1 MNANEVDY
9 GGFFYIINP
18 EDKTAVLSRSN
29 SNNPLFRQEQVQ
41 IDFKIPSVM
50 YYNDEKYMVI
60 GIADRAFMECH
71 AFMSVDIPASVV
83 FMHRDAFFYC
93 KSLKKVIIRGNT
105 EIPPFKGVFNRTNLS
120 DIYWYGDNT
129 KLLWF
134 LEHMVS
140 NESSY
145 HPDYDAMTIHVRKDI
160 DEIDPEGEDFWSL
173 EEPFRNSEN
182 GLEVTFKI
190 VKDL

>member
-1 MNANEVDY
+1 MNTNEVEF
-9 GGFFYIINP
+9 GGFFYRIDP
-18 EDKTAVLSRSN
+18 EDKTAILSRSN
-29 SNNPLFRQEQVQ
+29 SSNPLFRQEQVLL
-41 IDFKIPSVM
+41 DLEIPSFM
-50 YYNDEKYMVI
+50 YYNDEKYMVT
-60 GIADRAFMECH
+60 GIDDRAFMECH
-71 AFMSVDIPASVV
+71 ALESIDIPTSVV
-83 FMHRDAFFYC
+83 FMLRDAFFYC
-93 KSLKKVIIRGNT
+93 KSLKKVIIRGNV
-105 EIPPFKGVFNRTNLS
+105 EIPLFKGVFNRTNLS
-120 DIYWYGDNT
+120 DIYWYGDNK

-160 DEIDPEGEDFWSL
+160 EAAADGKYFWLL
-173 EEPFRNSEN
+173 EKPFRNSEK

>member
-1 MNANEVDY
+1 MNTNEVEF
-9 GGFFYIINP
+9 GGFFYRIDP
-18 EDKTAVLSRSN
+18 EDKTAILSRSN
-29 SNNPLFRQEQVQ
+29 SSNPLFRQEQVLL
-41 IDFKIPSVM
+41 DLKIPSFM
-50 YYNDEKYMVI
+50 YYNDEKYMVT
-60 GIADRAFMECH
+60 GIDDRAFMECH
-71 AFMSVDIPASVV
+71 ALESIDIPTSVV
-83 FMHRDAFFYC
+83 FMLRDAFFYC

-105 EIPPFKGVFNRTNLS
+105 EIPLFKGVFNRTNLS
-120 DIYWYGDNT
+120 DIYWYGDNK

-160 DEIDPEGEDFWSL
+160 EAAADGKYFWLL
-173 EEPFRNSEN
+173 EKPFRNSEK

>member
-1 MNANEVDY
+1 MNTNEVEF
-9 GGFFYIINP
+9 GGFFYRIDP
-18 EDKTAVLSRSN
+18 EDKTAILSRSN
-29 SNNPLFRQEQVQ
+29 SSNPLFRQEQVLL
-41 IDFKIPSVM
+41 DLKIPSFM
-50 YYNDEKYMVI
+50 YYNDEKYMVT
-60 GIADRAFMECH
+60 GIDDRAFMECH
-71 AFMSVDIPASVV
+71 ALESIDIPTSVV
-83 FMHRDAFFYC
+83 FMLRDAFFYC
-93 KSLKKVIIRGNT
+93 KSLKKVIIRGNV
-105 EIPPFKGVFNRTNLS
+105 EIPLFKGVFNRTNLS
-120 DIYWYGDNT
+120 DIYWYGDNK

-160 DEIDPEGEDFWSL
+160 EAAADGKYFWLL
-173 EEPFRNSEN
+173 EKPFRNSEK

>member
-50 YYNDEKYMVI
+50 YYNDEKYMVT
-60 GIADRAFMECH
+60 GIDDRAFMECH
-71 AFMSVDIPASVV
+71 ALESIDIPTSVV
-83 FMHRDAFFYC
+83 FMLRDAFFYC
-93 KSLKKVIIRGNT
+93 KSLKKVIIRGNV
-105 EIPPFKGVFNRTNLS
+105 EIPLFKGVFNRTNLS

-160 DEIDPEGEDFWSL
+160 EAAADGKYFWLL
-173 EEPFRNSEN
+173 EKPFRNFEKH
-182 GLEVTFKI
+182 LEVKFKI

>member
-1 MNANEVDY
+1 MNTDEVEF
-9 GGFFYIINP
+9 GGFFYRIDP
-18 EDKTAVLSRSN
+18 EDKTAILSRSN
-29 SNNPLFRQEQVQ
+29 SSNPLFCQEQVLL
-41 IDFKIPSVM
+41 DLKIPSFM
-50 YYNDEKYMVI
+50 YYNDEKYMVT
-60 GIADRAFMECH
+60 GIDDRAFMECH
-71 AFMSVDIPASVV
+71 ALESIDIPTSVV
-83 FMHRDAFFYC
+83 FMLRDAFFYC

-120 DIYWYGDNT
+120 DIYWYGDNK

-145 HPDYDAMTIHVRKDI
+145 HPDYDAMTIHVRKDSDI
-160 DEIDPEGEDFWSL
+160 ADREELWSL
-173 EEPFRNSEN
+173 EEPFVNYEN

>member
-1 MNANEVDY
+1 MNTNEVEF
-9 GGFFYIINP
+9 GGFFYRIDP
-18 EDKTAVLSRSN
+18 EDKTAILSRSN
-29 SNNPLFRQEQVQ
+29 SSNPRFRQEQVLL
-41 IDFKIPSVM
+41 DLKIPSFM
-50 YYNDEKYMVI
+50 YYNDERYAVT
-60 GIADRAFMECH
+60 GIDDRAFMECH
-71 AFMSVDIPASVV
+71 AFESVDIPTSVV
-83 FMHRDAFFYC
+83 FMLRDAFFYC
-93 KSLKKVIIRGNT
+93 KSLKKVIIRGNV
-105 EIPPFKGVFNRTNLS
+105 EIPLFKGVFNRTNLS

-160 DEIDPEGEDFWSL
+160 EAAADGKYFWLL
-173 EEPFRNSEN
+173 EKPFRNFEKH
-182 GLEVTFKI
+182 LEVQFKI